1 MSKNEGDLHPAH
13 SFPFYMSS
21 LASSYLWYLYLQPRG
36 IDKARVRYVQG
47 LSLAPE
53 MLAVS
58 DSLEELKLK
67 ELKSEAGK
75 MKSRIFWTE
84 SIWRAGR
91 GKRTR

>member
-1 MSKNEGDLHPAH
+1 MISILPTA
-13 SFPFYMSS
+13 FPFTCPPS
-21 LASSYLWYLYLQPRG
+21 LLAISGLYLQPRG

-67 ELKSEAGK
+67 EPGFSGQNQ
-75 MKSRIFWTE
+75 SG
-84 SIWRAGR
+84 GR
-91 GKRTR
+91 GVVKGRGRRNR